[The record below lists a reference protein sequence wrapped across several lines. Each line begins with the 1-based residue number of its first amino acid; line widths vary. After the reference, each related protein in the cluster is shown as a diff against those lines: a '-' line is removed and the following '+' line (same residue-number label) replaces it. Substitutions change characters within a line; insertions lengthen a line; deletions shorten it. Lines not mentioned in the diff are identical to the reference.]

1 MDDDGGGAEE
11 AAGDQTGGERTI
23 VDGWL
28 EPMSGDACGEDL
40 EYDNDFLELSQ
51 AAVGKPETQFAP
63 AEPPDWRVVAEK
75 ATALFDRT
83 RDLRV
88 AIFWMRS
95 QVVSFGWGSLPDG
108 LRLVQG
114 LLENFWD
121 ELHPRPDPDDGD
133 AYARINALGAL
144 NESEGL
150 LGDLRGASI
159 LRSRSIGELRGRDAE
174 IALER
179 LEAREGES
187 SPSREQVERMLAD
200 AVAEDPALRDL
211 ASNARARLKAIGELM
226 RERVGYD
233 RAPTFDALDSVLS
246 DLQRLMPDAAS
257 GEVLS
262 SDDTSGDTS
271 SGSRESRSARGGGGL
286 GDSIDTRDDAL
297 RAIDLVCDYLE
308 RTEPTNPAQLL
319 LRRAQR
325 LVNKNFLEL
334 VRELA
339 PDALAEVARVMGVSP
354 DSVAGDGE

>member
-1 MDDDGGGAEE
+1 MDDDGGAGGE
-11 AAGDQTGGERTI
+11 AGDNAGGERTI
-23 VDGWL
+23 VDAWL
-28 EPMSGDACGEDL
+28 EPISGDACGEDL

-51 AAVGKPETQFAP
+51 AAVGKPETQFGP
-63 AEPPDWRVVAEK
+63 AEPPDWRLVAEK
-75 ATALFDRT
+75 ASSLFERT

-88 AIFWMRS
+88 AILWMRS
-95 QVVSFGWGSLPDG
+95 QVVSAGWGALPDG

-133 AYARINALGAL
+133 AYARINALSAL

-159 LRSRSIGELRGRDAE
+159 LRSRSIGELRGRDVE

-179 LEAREGES
+179 IEARDDES
-187 SPSREQVERMLAD
+187 PPSREQIERMLAD
-200 AVAEDPALRDL
+200 AVAEDPALQDL
-211 ASNARARLKAIGELM
+211 ASSARARLKAIGELM

-233 RAPTFDALDSVLS
+233 RAPTFEALDAVLG
-246 DLQRLMPDAAS
+246 DLQRLMPGAAAGEEPSSGDEIDDNSS
-257 GEVLS
+257 GE
-262 SDDTSGDTS
+262 
-271 SGSRESRSARGGGGL
+271 RESRGARGGGGGL
-286 GDSIDTRDDAL
+286 GDTIDSRDDAL
-297 RAIDLVCDYLE
+297 RAIDMVCDYLE

-354 DSVAGDGE
+354 DSIAGDGE